1 MLCNAFSGSNPKA
14 MLLRTPAAEAA
25 ALALIQEL
33 QAHDL
38 QVAAQDPHQPRY
50 DQDGKMYGV
59 LIAETTRG
67 EQVVLKAFSGWLWGQ
82 GEWPGWVPPIPGRQE
97 VALLEAAT
105 LAELDDIK
113 QRLWQLQ
120 HLPIRQELAGLEA
133 DFKAAQQELQTRN
146 ALAKQQRQQQRQTGL
161 LTLSELAQL
170 EAQSQTDSRQFRQFK
185 KDWRAKLQ
193 PFQDAVNQANQ
204 QMLTFK
210 QHRRKLSQ
218 QLQIQLHQAYTLQNF
233 AGQSSNLEAL
243 SPGLPTGTGDCCAP
257 KLLQA
262 AAQQGLRP
270 IALAEFWWG
279 PAQENCLN
287 SQNNRVP
294 GQFYEPCAERCQPIM
309 GFLLSGLSLGDAFG
323 QAVLAANS
331 PTPLVTPSLKLDL
344 PIIYEDAGLLII
356 NKPAGL
362 LSVPGRYQH
371 SQDSVWS
378 RLVQVHPQLRW
389 VHRLDQDTSGL
400 LVLAKDL
407 EIYRQLYP
415 QWQQR
420 QVEKIYE
427 AIVVGNVEPPQG
439 QIDLPLRADPHT
451 PLRQRVDLSQGKPSQ
466 TEFRVLE
473 CRQEYRQSEEMT
485 LTRLELCPLT
495 GRTHQLRVHTAIGL
509 NTPILGDQLYDC
521 PVAAG
526 RLYLHARALKFW
538 HPQVQQFL
546 SFHAPTPF

>member
-1 MLCNAFSGSNPKA
+1 MLP
-14 MLLRTPAAEAA
+14 RTPAVEAV

-38 QVAAQDPHQPRY
+38 RVSALDPHHPRY
-50 DQDGKMYGV
+50 DQEGKMYGV
-59 LIAETTRG
+59 LLAVTTAG
-67 EQVVLKAFSGWLWGQ
+67 EQVILKAFSGWLWGQ

-113 QRLWQLQ
+113 QALSQLQ
-120 HLPIRQELAGLEA
+120 HLPIRQELADLET
-133 DFKAAQQELQTRN
+133 DFKAAQQEWQTRN
-146 ALAKQQRQQQRQTGL
+146 ALAKQQRQQQRQTGR
-161 LTLSELAQL
+161 LTPSELAQL

-193 PFQDAVNQANQ
+193 PLQDAVNQANQ
-204 QMLTFK
+204 QMLTLK
-210 QHRRKLSQ
+210 HQRRQLSQ

-279 PAQENCLN
+279 PAQDNLLN
-287 SQNNRVP
+287 PQNNRVP

-309 GFLLSGLSLGDAFG
+309 GFLLSGLSLGEAFG
-323 QAVLAANS
+323 QAVLLANS
-331 PTPLVTPSLKLDL
+331 STL
-344 PIIYEDAGLLII
+344 PINTLPKLGLPIVYEDAWLLII

-378 RLVQVHPQLRW
+378 RLVQVHPHLRW

-400 LVLAKDL
+400 LVLAKDP
-407 EIYRQLYP
+407 ETCRQLYQ

-420 QVEKIYE
+420 QVEKVYE
-427 AIVVGNVEPPQG
+427 AIVVGKVEPPQG
-439 QIDLPLRADPHT
+439 EIDLPLRGDPHT
-451 PLRQRVDLSQGKPSQ
+451 PLRQMVDLSQGKPSQ

-473 CRQEYRQSEEMT
+473 HRPEDRQSEETT
-485 LTRLELCPLT
+485 LTRLELRPLT

-521 PVAAG
+521 PVTAG